1 MVTFLIVTFR
11 GKYSGSAVEV
21 DVVVMVVDFRS
32 VCRMCVCVLWK
43 LIVSEVIGVWISVI
57 F

>member
-32 VCRMCVCVLWK
+32 VCRICVCVVE
-43 LIVSEVIGVWISVI
+43 INC